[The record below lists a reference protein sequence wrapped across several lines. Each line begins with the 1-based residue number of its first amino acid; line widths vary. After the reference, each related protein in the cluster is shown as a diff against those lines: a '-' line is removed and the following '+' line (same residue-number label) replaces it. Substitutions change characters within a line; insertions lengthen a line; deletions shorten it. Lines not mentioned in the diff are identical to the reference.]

1 MTEQELQDCCRFWQQ
16 ALRLQDVQIEVRFV
30 RKLELDA
37 TGQTTL
43 RSDNNGALIQVCP
56 QSLANLDTLWSLD
69 EEVILV
75 HELLHVQERVWACAA
90 EWKEFKK
97 SVVIHSAHEAGI
109 ERTAEAL
116 VALRRKLFLQELN
129 IVKS

>member
-1 MTEQELQDCCRFWQQ
+1 MTEFELQDCCRFWQQ
-16 ALRLQDVQIEVRFV
+16 TLRLQDVQIEVRFV

-43 RSDNNGALIQVCP
+43 RSDNNGALIQICP
-56 QSLANLDTLWSLD
+56 KSLANLDTLWSTD

-75 HELLHVQERVWACAA
+75 HELLHVQERVWACSS
-90 EWKEFKK
+90 EWIDLKK
-97 SVVIHSAHEAGI
+97 LKVINSAHEAGI

-116 VALRRKLFLQELN
+116 VALRRQLLQQELDV
-129 IVKS
+129 VKS

>member
-1 MTEQELQDCCRFWQQ
+1 MTETELQERCRYWQKK
-16 ALRLQDVQIEVRFV
+16 LRLEDVQIETRFV

-37 TGQTTL
+37 SGQTQF

-56 QSLANLDTLWSLD
+56 LSLANLDTLWSLD

-75 HELLHVQERVWACAA
+75 HELLHVQERVWACSS
-90 EWKEFKK
+90 EWQDLRKIK
-97 SVVIHSAHEAGI
+97 VINSAHEAGI

-116 VALRRKLFLQELN
+116 VSLRRELQE
-129 IVKS
+129 KS